1 MEYLKEGSNLLTV
14 RENNLALLIRLIH
27 KKKVCSRVELS
38 KETGLKQA
46 TITNIVNDLI
56 RWGVVAE
63 TGFLPGRGKR
73 RAIGISLNQ
82 ESFRIIGVRLNR
94 KYAQTGLFDLAGN
107 LLEKK
112 TCSFQRGVPPAE
124 TVRSICAAI
133 EALLG
138 RAAQKKV
145 LGIGIAMPGPFVP
158 ESGRIAMMSG
168 FPGWDRVDLKG
179 ELERQLLL
187 PVYLEHDANCGALA
201 ELWYGGIDSQEDV
214 LFVAADTGV
223 GAGILVRGQLYTGSQ
238 GMAGE
243 IGHISIDYQGPVCE
257 CGNRG
262 CLELYCSTQ
271 RLVQRYQEE
280 AQKAGNTIEAVGK
293 TEEEILKKVA
303 DAEPLARRVFGEV
316 AGFLGIGLASA
327 VNAYNPGVIILSD
340 KMALAGQY
348 LVEVIA
354 QALKERLLP
363 SVFEGLRIRLGAFAE
378 DGMLY
383 GAGALVIERML
394 SMPSESFKP
403 PA

>member
-63 TGFLPGRGKR
+63 TGLLSGRGKR

-94 KYAQTGLFDLAGN
+94 KYAQAGLFDLAGN

-145 LGIGIAMPGPFVP
+145 LGIGIAMPGPFVA

-271 RLVQRYQEE
+271 RLVQRYREE
-280 AQKAGNTIEAVGK
+280 AQKAGNAIEAVGK